1 MQCNGFRDILNGD
14 KVSKKKKKKN
24 ENLIL
29 NVFYYH
35 IWQILALL
43 APKKFKLV
51 GFPMSVPV
59 ECYLRLHYTNSL
71 IYITGLKFK
80 YGVRATSYIFN
91 YSLLNIV
98 KFM

>member
-1 MQCNGFRDILNGD
+1 MFSTNISG
-14 KVSKKKKKKN
+14 K
-24 ENLIL
+24 
-29 NVFYYH
+29 
-35 IWQILALL
+35 LL
-43 APKKFKLV
+43 APKKYKLV
-51 GFPMSVPV
+51 GFPMSLPD

-91 YSLLNIV
+91 YSLPNIV